1 MGQKDGRARGP
12 AIWRWGFIVGG
23 SAGVL
28 GIISAVATLALE
40 TRVSLLLD
48 VVFVVLVLAM
58 YFVGGVFVARQ
69 TGSIGAATL
78 SGVVAGVFS
87 AILREIAAVFVA
99 YSQPLPA
106 LSTTGLDEGTL
117 RTVLI
122 LIGVV
127 FVLFLFGG
135 LGAGLAALGGLA
147 GRTRASYPYPLP
159 YPGMPG
165 YPPPGFAPPGFA
177 PPGFVPPG
185 FVPPG
190 YPLPQGAVPP
200 GYMPSP
206 YAPPPGYPMPQGFG
220 PAPAFGPPAYPPM
233 PGYQMPQGYP
243 SSAWPPSAPEGPPT
257 SPPPSPAAVHTGSVP
272 VEAQPMQPVQSVDT
286 QVETPD
292 YPPPPPPQD

>member
-185 FVPPG
+185 